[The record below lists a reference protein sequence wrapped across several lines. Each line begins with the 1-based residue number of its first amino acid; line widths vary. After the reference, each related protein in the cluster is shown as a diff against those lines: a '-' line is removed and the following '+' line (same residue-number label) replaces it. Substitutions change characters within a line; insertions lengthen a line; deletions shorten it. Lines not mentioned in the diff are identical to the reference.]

1 MKLNELAF
9 KPWSYAVRAV
19 YKATGIR
26 PSSHPYVSG
35 DTFRALARHRFETNS
50 SFAGAEVGNG
60 DIVFVKAEELG
71 AFMKKVLPGIRER
84 FVLITHNSDANID
97 ESYAGLAD
105 DPRIIRWFAQ
115 NLLFRHPKLIALP
128 IGLENRWYHNN
139 GIIRDFER
147 LRSRRTP
154 KKMRI
159 LYAFNVWT
167 NAGERKPA
175 LESMRSTSLADG
187 PQWTTSA
194 RYRASLAEYC
204 FTLSPPGNGVDC
216 HRTWEALYLGVVP
229 IVKRSPFFEAFPELP
244 ALIVEDWREV
254 AAWDED
260 FLRLSYD
267 RLRPK
272 IASCPY
278 LWMDHWNREIKKWR
292 GPQE

>member
-1 MKLNELAF
+1 
-9 KPWSYAVRAV
+9 
-19 YKATGIR
+19 
-26 PSSHPYVSG
+26 
-35 DTFRALARHRFETNS
+35 
-50 SFAGAEVGNG
+50 
-60 DIVFVKAEELG
+60 
-71 AFMKKVLPGIRER
+71 
-84 FVLITHNSDANID
+84 
-97 ESYAGLAD
+97 
-105 DPRIIRWFAQ
+105 
-115 NLLFRHPKLIALP
+115 
-128 IGLENRWYHNN
+128 
-139 GIIRDFER
+139 
-147 LRSRRTP
+147 
-154 KKMRI
+154 
-159 LYAFNVWT
+159 
-167 NAGERKPA
+167 
-175 LESMRSTSLADG
+175 MRSTSLADG